1 MMKTKRLAVAAG
13 QALLDGDEALL
24 VLLLLAL
31 LLLDHLAELG
41 KLCALL
47 RRARL
52 LEQLGE
58 PLSLAPLDGVHELRN
73 VCDGAVVRPLE

>member
-1 MMKTKRLAVAAG
+1 MIKLTQEDTMCFMPPLM
-13 QALLDGDEALL
+13 LLCGGVEDKLQLL
-24 VLLLLAL
+24 
-31 LLLDHLAELG
+31 LG

-58 PLSLAPLDGVHELRN
+58 PLSLAPVDGVHELRN